1 MNARHTLPRRRA
13 DSLRRLAWLSSVA
26 LLAFSALAPASVAA
40 ANPQPQDV
48 ACNNIDGGSRSP
60 DYVWV
65 TLGAAGLTVNW
76 ATDPAHFDSANFA
89 TVTVRACVFDSNGT
103 DQGGIDQNTENDGHQ
118 LFSWSL
124 LGYETNP
131 CPDSSLSFGG
141 SADSAAVQTR
151 KSDLIDC
158 PAAPPSNPPST
169 PPSNPPSTPPSNPPS
184 NPPSTPP
191 SAPPSQAASE
201 EPTSSVLPI
210 ESTQPEPSGEVL
222 GVVGTPRVTP
232 PPTDAV
238 SDATTSSGSWRI
250 VLAGMAI
257 LIVTALLFTQPT
269 RARRSR

>member
-1 MNARHTLPRRRA
+1 MNAPRLLSSRRA
-13 DSLRRLAWLSSVA
+13 GSLRRLAWLSAVA
-26 LLAFSALAPASVAA
+26 MLALSALAPASSYAA
-40 ANPQPQDV
+40 GNDV
-48 ACNNIDGGSRSP
+48 KSITVPSCIEGVGISGTLDVTVVSAPFVFDIWVTDHKPGESDFVEIPGSRT
-60 DYVWV
+60 
-65 TLGAAGLTVNW
+65 TL
-76 ATDPAHFDSANFA
+76 SI
-89 TVTVRACVFDSNGT
+89 S
-103 DQGGIDQNTENDGHQ
+103 
-118 LFSWSL
+118 SS
-124 LGYETNP
+124 
-131 CPDSSLSFGG
+131 DSSYAFGPLNVSQHRDGVNTYRVESDG
-141 SADSAAVQTR
+141 STAKSASIHPCDGAPSNPPST
-151 KSDLIDC
+151 
-158 PAAPPSNPPST
+158 PPSNPPST

-191 SAPPSQAASE
+191 STPPSQAPSE

-210 ESTQPEPSGEVL
+210 ESTQPETQPSGDVL